1 MDRSFTDLTMATRVR
16 EWEAK
21 FLDALRVHANVSAAA
36 KAAGITRIAAYLRR
50 KKNATFSAKWDT
62 AIEEAI
68 DGIELAVT
76 NASLQGDMATARWF
90 LSRRRPHIYGDRM
103 ALEHQGKDGG
113 PVVVTVDLGENK
125 RNLNRS

>member
-1 MDRSFTDLTMATRVR
+1 M
-16 EWEAK
+16 
-21 FLDALRVHANVSAAA
+21 
-36 KAAGITRIAAYLRR
+36 RR
-50 KKNATFSAKWDT
+50 KKVAAFAAKWDA

-90 LSRRRPHIYGDRM
+90 LSRRRPQVYGDRM

-125 RNLNRS
+125 GNPKHS

>member
-1 MDRSFTDLTMATRVR
+1 MTTRARVR
-16 EWEAK
+16 EWEPK
-21 FLDALRVHANVSAAA
+21 FLKVLRLHANVSAAA
-36 KAAGITRIAAYLRR
+36 EAAGISREAVYYRR
-50 KKNATFSAKWDT
+50 GKNPAFAAKWAA

-103 ALEHQGKDGG
+103 ALEHHGKDGG

-125 RNLNRS
+125 GNLNRS

>member
-1 MDRSFTDLTMATRVR
+1 MPTHAR
-16 EWEAK
+16 EWQRV
-21 FLDALRVHANVSAAA
+21 FLEKLRIHANISAACR
-36 KAAGITRIAAYLRR
+36 AAGISREAAYKRR
-50 KKNATFSAKWDT
+50 KHVRSFAAKWDA

-103 ALEHQGKDGG
+103 ALEHHGKDGG
-113 PVVVTVDLGENK
+113 PVVFTLELGDKGDDE
-125 RNLNRS
+125 